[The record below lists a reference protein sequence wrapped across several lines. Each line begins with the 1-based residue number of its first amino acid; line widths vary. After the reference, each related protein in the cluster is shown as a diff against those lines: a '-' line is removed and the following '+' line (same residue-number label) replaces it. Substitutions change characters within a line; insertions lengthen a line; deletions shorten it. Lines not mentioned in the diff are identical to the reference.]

1 VRFGIFLYDGVEPID
16 LAAFGVLSMARM
28 AGQS

>member
-1 VRFGIFLYDGVEPID
+1 VRFGIFLYDGVEPVD
-16 LAAFGVLSMARM
+16 PATFGVLSMARM